1 MDLKDAKERFEK
13 VKQEYF
19 TQFKSLKQTIVSM
32 KNQMTHDDEKRVQLE
47 AAYLQAKETMI
58 ECVTDAENRQKKL
71 EE

>member
-32 KNQMTHDDEKRVQLE
+32 KNQMTHDDEKRL
-47 AAYLQAKETMI
+47 
-58 ECVTDAENRQKKL
+58 
-71 EE
+71 